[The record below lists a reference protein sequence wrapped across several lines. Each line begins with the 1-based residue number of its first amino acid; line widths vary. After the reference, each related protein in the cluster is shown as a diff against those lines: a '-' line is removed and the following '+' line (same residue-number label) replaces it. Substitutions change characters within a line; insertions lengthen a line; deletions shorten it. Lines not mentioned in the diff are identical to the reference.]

1 MELFNYPEL
10 RKILKEK
17 YYKKLVITTTPT
29 VKGNQ
34 NINLYSTYFPVKR
47 IKEKP
52 VASLRKEVWILATE
66 AEKLNLITIE
76 LKF

>member
-17 YYKKLVITTTPT
+17 YYKKLLITTKPT
-29 VKGNQ
+29 SKGEQ
-34 NINLYSTYFPVKR
+34 NINLYSNYFPVKR

-52 VASLRKEVWILATE
+52 VASLK
-66 AEKLNLITIE
+66 K
-76 LKF
+76 

>member
-52 VASLRKEVWILATE
+52 IASLRKEVWILATE
-66 AEKLNLITIE
+66 A
-76 LKF
+76 